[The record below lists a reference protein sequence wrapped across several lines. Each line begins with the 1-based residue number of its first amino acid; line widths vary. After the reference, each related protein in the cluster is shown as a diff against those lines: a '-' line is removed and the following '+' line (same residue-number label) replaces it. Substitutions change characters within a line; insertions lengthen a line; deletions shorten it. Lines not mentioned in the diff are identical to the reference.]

1 MEIERA
7 FLRQQEEMSDSLDG
21 HLDNE
26 YLTKSAQIHNKKV
39 DPIASEIDDIINT
52 TIGIDTDTLVYLYNF
67 LKLSDY
73 HSLGR

>member
-1 MEIERA
+1 
-7 FLRQQEEMSDSLDG
+7 MSDSLDG

-26 YLTKSAQIHNKKV
+26 YLIKSAQIHNKKV

-52 TIGIDTDTLVYLYNF
+52 TIGIDTDTLMYLYNF